1 MQRIRVIPILL
12 LTAKGLVKTQ
22 QFKNPIYIGDPIN
35 AIKIFNEKEVDEL
48 IVLDIDASKEKR
60 EPHFEIIK
68 NLASECFMPLAYG
81 GGISN
86 LEQVRKLFN
95 LGIEKVSINTSGLNN
110 PNLISIIS
118 REFGSQSVT
127 VSVDIKKNIFG
138 KYFVYNPYIK
148 KSSLNPI
155 LWAKMVEDLGAGELL
170 ITSISHE
177 GTGKGYDINLIKN
190 ISQSVNIP
198 VIANGGASTITHF
211 YEGVKN
217 GGASAVA
224 AGSMFVFKGNIK
236 GILINYPSQN
246 ELNQQL
252 FSKL

>member
-22 QFKNPIYIGDPIN
+22 QFKNPVYIGDPIN

-95 LGIEKVSINTSGLNN
+95 LGIEKVSINTSCLNN
-110 PNLISIIS
+110 PNLISEIS

-138 KYFVYNPYIK
+138 KYFVYNPYVK
-148 KSSLNPI
+148 NSLLNPI
-155 LWAKMVEDLGAGELL
+155 LWAKRAEDMGAGELL
-170 ITSISHE
+170 ITSISFE

-198 VIANGGASTITHF
+198 IIANGGASSISDF
-211 YEGVKN
+211 YEVVKQ

-224 AGSMFVFKGNIK
+224 AGSMFVFKGNLK
-236 GILINYPSQN
+236 GILINYPNQN
-246 ELNQQL
+246 ELKQQL